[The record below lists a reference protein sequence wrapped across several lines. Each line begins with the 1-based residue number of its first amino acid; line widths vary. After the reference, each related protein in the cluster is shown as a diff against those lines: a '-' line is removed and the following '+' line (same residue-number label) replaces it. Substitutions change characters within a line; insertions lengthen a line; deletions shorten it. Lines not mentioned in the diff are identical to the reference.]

1 MATLLVAHG
10 TRNPHGVRMIGDL
23 AAAMAGVLDE
33 TVRVAFVD
41 VLGPA
46 PDEVLRILHDE
57 PTVLV
62 PALLS
67 SGYHVRADV
76 PRHVTASG
84 HPAVTVTPALG
95 PSSGLTSAMLD
106 RLLEAGWRAGD
117 HVVLAAAGTSDPCAQ
132 RDVAITAAMLSALVA
147 GRVSI
152 ASPRRPAMAAATR
165 RCPRRWPGRAGRV
178 PPGSRWPHTCW
189 RTACFRV
196 GCTRRGPT
204 WWARRWAR
212 IPRWSGSP
220 ACGAGTPTCS
230 RPSVRRTARGC
241 GSRTGCRGSW
251 RRKRCRP
258 PRFGCHRPGWTPP
271 GRPGSGHRAG

>member
-1 MATLLVAHG
+1 MATLMVAHG

-46 PDEVLRILHDE
+46 PDEVLRALHDE

-76 PRHVTASG
+76 PRHVTASA

-95 PSSGLTSAMLD
+95 PSSGLTRAMLD

-152 ASPRRPAMAAATR
+152 AFAAPPRNGCGYPSVPEAVARAR
-165 RCPRRWPGRAGRV
+165 RAGASRV
-178 PPGSRWPHTCW
+178 AVASYLLADGLFQGRLHEAGADVVGAPLGSHPAVVRLACLRRRHADVLATVGQADSPGMR
-189 RTACFRV
+189 
-196 GCTRRGPT
+196 
-204 WWARRWAR
+204 
-212 IPRWSGSP
+212 
-220 ACGAGTPTCS
+220 
-230 RPSVRRTARGC
+230 
-241 GSRTGCRGSW
+241 
-251 RRKRCRP
+251 
-258 PRFGCHRPGWTPP
+258 
-271 GRPGSGHRAG
+271 

>member
-1 MATLLVAHG
+1 MAQMTTLLVAHG

-46 PDEVLRILHDE
+46 PDEVLRTLHDE

-84 HPAVTVTPALG
+84 HSAVTVTPALG
-95 PSSGLTSAMLD
+95 PSSELTGAMLD
-106 RLLEAGWRAGD
+106 RLLEAGWHPDD
-117 HVVLAAAGTSDPCAQ
+117 HVVLAAAGTNDPYAQ
-132 RDVAITAAMLSALVA
+132 RDVAITAEMLSALVA

-152 ASPRRPAMAAATR
+152 AFAAPCRDGSGYPSVPEVVAR
-165 RCPRRWPGRAGRV
+165 ARRAGA
-178 PPGSRWPHTCW
+178 SRIAVASYLLADGLFQTNE
-189 RTACFRV
+189 AIFLN
-196 GCTRRGPT
+196 
-204 WWARRWAR
+204 
-212 IPRWSGSP
+212 
-220 ACGAGTPTCS
+220 
-230 RPSVRRTARGC
+230 
-241 GSRTGCRGSW
+241 
-251 RRKRCRP
+251 
-258 PRFGCHRPGWTPP
+258 
-271 GRPGSGHRAG
+271 